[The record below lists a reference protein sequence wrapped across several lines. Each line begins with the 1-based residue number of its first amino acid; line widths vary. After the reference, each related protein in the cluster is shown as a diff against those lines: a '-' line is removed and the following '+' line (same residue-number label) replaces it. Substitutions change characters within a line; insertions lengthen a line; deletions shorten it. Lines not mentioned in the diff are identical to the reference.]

1 MREVSI
7 RCFSVIRHG
16 PGIEQQLGQ
25 FFCIEQCFSMSAILF
40 SVMQVMPDVNK
51 VLAQIRDFTERVRSG
66 QWKGHTGK
74 EITDVVNIGIGGSD
88 LV

>member
-1 MREVSI
+1 MKLTK
-7 RCFSVIRHG
+7 VIQMQ
-16 PGIEQQLGQ
+16 GIFNQKTMFDENLNRFLSLLCG
-25 FFCIEQCFSMSAILF
+25 
-40 SVMQVMPDVNK
+40 VYQVMPDVNK
-51 VLAQIRDFTERVRSG
+51 VLSQIRDFTERVRSG